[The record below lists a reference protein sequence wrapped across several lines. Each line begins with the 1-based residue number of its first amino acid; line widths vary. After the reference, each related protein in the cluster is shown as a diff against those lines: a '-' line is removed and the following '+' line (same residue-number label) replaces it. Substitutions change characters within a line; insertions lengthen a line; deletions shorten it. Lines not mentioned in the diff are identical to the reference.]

1 MDWQHLYC
9 LICRM
14 FARILG
20 YHKVGEGSHKLL
32 ANNHI
37 GNSMPK
43 QQSDKLSQNNHQRQ
57 NINKQILIRSC
68 ITAINN
74 TVCVVALV
82 AVYLAEEIEFEERAI
97 YGMASVVVW
106 LAVQRIVGRVF
117 PRP

>member
-1 MDWQHLYC
+1 
-9 LICRM
+9 M
-14 FARILG
+14 FARNLG

-32 ANNHI
+32 ASSDT
-37 GNSMPK
+37 GTSTPK
-43 QQSDKLSQNNHQRQ
+43 KQSDKLSQNNHQRHCM
-57 NINKQILIRSC
+57 NKYILIRSC

-82 AVYLAEEIEFEERAI
+82 AVYLAKEIEFEERAI

-106 LAVQRIVGRVF
+106 LAVQRIVGKAF

>member
-1 MDWQHLYC
+1 
-9 LICRM
+9 M
-14 FARILG
+14 FARNLG
-20 YHKVGEGSHKLL
+20 YHKVGEGSHKFL
-32 ANNHI
+32 ANDNC
-37 GNSMPK
+37 GTSTPK

-57 NINKQILIRSC
+57 GMNKHILIRSC

-74 TVCVVALV
+74 TVCIVALV
-82 AVYLAEEIEFEERAI
+82 AVYLAREIEFEERAI

>member
-1 MDWQHLYC
+1 
-9 LICRM
+9 M
-14 FARILG
+14 FARNLG
-20 YHKVGEGSHKLL
+20 YHKVGEGSYKLL
-32 ANNHI
+32 ANNHS
-37 GNSMPK
+37 GTSTSK
-43 QQSDKLSQNNHQRQ
+43 QQSDKLSQNSHQRQ
-57 NINKQILIRSC
+57 GMNKHILIRIC

-106 LAVQRIVGRVF
+106 LAVQRIVGKAF

>member
-1 MDWQHLYC
+1 
-9 LICRM
+9 M
-14 FARILG
+14 FARNSG

-32 ANNHI
+32 ANN
-37 GNSMPK
+37 NSGTKTPK

-57 NINKQILIRSC
+57 SMNKHILIRSC

-106 LAVQRIVGRVF
+106 LAVQRIVGKAF

>member
-1 MDWQHLYC
+1 
-9 LICRM
+9 M
-14 FARILG
+14 FARNLG

-37 GNSMPK
+37 GTSMSK

-57 NINKQILIRSC
+57 DMSKRIFIRSC

-82 AVYLAEEIEFEERAI
+82 AVYIAKEIEFEERAI
-97 YGMASVVVW
+97 YGMTSVVVW
-106 LAVQRIVGRVF
+106 LAVQRIVGKAF